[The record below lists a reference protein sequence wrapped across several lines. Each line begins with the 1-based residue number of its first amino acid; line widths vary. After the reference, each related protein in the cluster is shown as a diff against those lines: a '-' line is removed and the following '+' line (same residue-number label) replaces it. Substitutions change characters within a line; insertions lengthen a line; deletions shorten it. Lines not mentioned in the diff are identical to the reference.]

1 MIYFNCA
8 ASSFQRPPCVAE
20 AVLRAMN
27 GFGNASRGTAEA
39 ELDAARSVFRT
50 RKELAELFGFDAPER
65 VVFTANVTEALN
77 MALFGLLNP
86 GDRVVATDWDHNSVL
101 RPLYQLELKGV
112 QLDFIHADR
121 SGNLILEEAQ
131 EKITEGTKLVVC
143 THASNLTGNLLHL
156 KKMAELAHRH
166 GALLLADAAQT
177 AGTIPIS
184 MRDAGVD
191 ILCFTGHKG
200 LMGPQGTGG
209 LCVGRN
215 VEIRPLVL
223 GGTGVQSYLE
233 RQPDE
238 YPTHLEAGTLNGHG
252 IAGLGAAVRFILDTG
267 VENIHHREMELMRG
281 FLDRIQNIPGLRT
294 YGNFHG
300 DRAAIV
306 ALNIGDIPSS
316 DAADFLMEKYG
327 IATRAGAHCAPR
339 MHRALGTD
347 KTGAVRFSFGYFNTE
362 EELDI
367 VAEALRKLAET
378 WNS

>member
-1 MIYFNCA
+1 
-8 ASSFQRPPCVAE
+8 
-20 AVLRAMN
+20 
-27 GFGNASRGTAEA
+27 
-39 ELDAARSVFRT
+39 
-50 RKELAELFGFDAPER
+50 
-65 VVFTANVTEALN
+65 

-121 SGNLILEEAQ
+121 SGNLSLEEAQ
-131 EKITEGTKLVVC
+131 EKITDGTKLVVC

-156 KKMAELAHRH
+156 QKMAELAHRH

-191 ILCFTGHKG
+191 VLCFTGHKG

-267 VENIHHREMELMRG
+267 VENIH
-281 FLDRIQNIPGLRT
+281 
-294 YGNFHG
+294 G

-367 VAEALRKLAET
+367 AAEALRKLAET
-378 WNS
+378 WSS

>member
-1 MIYFNCA
+1 
-8 ASSFQRPPCVAE
+8 
-20 AVLRAMN
+20 
-27 GFGNASRGTAEA
+27 
-39 ELDAARSVFRT
+39 
-50 RKELAELFGFDAPER
+50 
-65 VVFTANVTEALN
+65 
-77 MALFGLLNP
+77 
-86 GDRVVATDWDHNSVL
+86 
-101 RPLYQLELKGV
+101 
-112 QLDFIHADR
+112 
-121 SGNLILEEAQ
+121 
-131 EKITEGTKLVVC
+131 
-143 THASNLTGNLLHL
+143 
-156 KKMAELAHRH
+156 MAELAHRH

-191 ILCFTGHKG
+191 VLCFTGHKG

-238 YPTHLEAGTLNGHG
+238 YPTHLEAGTLNSHG

-267 VENIHHREMELMRG
+267 VENIHHQEMKLMRG
-281 FLDRIQNIPGLRT
+281 FLDRIQDIPGLRT

-367 VAEALRKLAET
+367 AAEALRKLAET
-378 WNS
+378 WSS

>member
-8 ASSFQRPPCVAE
+8 ATSFQRPPCVAE

-121 SGNLILEEAQ
+121 SGNLSLEEAQ
-131 EKITEGTKLVVC
+131 EKITDGTKLVVC

-156 KKMAELAHRH
+156 QKMAELAHRH

-191 ILCFTGHKG
+191 VLCFTGHKG

-223 GGTGVQSYLE
+223 GEIGRASCRE
-233 RQPDE
+233 R
-238 YPTHLEAGTLNGHG
+238 
-252 IAGLGAAVRFILDTG
+252 V
-267 VENIHHREMELMRG
+267 
-281 FLDRIQNIPGLRT
+281 
-294 YGNFHG
+294 
-300 DRAAIV
+300 
-306 ALNIGDIPSS
+306 
-316 DAADFLMEKYG
+316 
-327 IATRAGAHCAPR
+327 
-339 MHRALGTD
+339 
-347 KTGAVRFSFGYFNTE
+347 
-362 EELDI
+362 
-367 VAEALRKLAET
+367 
-378 WNS
+378 

>member
-8 ASSFQRPPCVAE
+8 ATSFQRPPCVAD

-27 GFGNASRGTAEA
+27 GFGNASRGTADA

-131 EKITEGTKLVVC
+131 EKITDGTKLVVC

-191 ILCFTGHKG
+191 VLCFTGHEG

-209 LCVGRN
+209 LCIGRN
-215 VEIRPLVL
+215 VEIRPLVM
-223 GGTGVQSYLE
+223 GGTGIQSYLE

-267 VENIHHREMELMRG
+267 VETIHRREMELMRG
-281 FLDRIQNIPGLRT
+281 FLDRIRNIPGLRT
-294 YGNFHG
+294 YGNFRG

-306 ALNIGDIPSS
+306 ALNVGDIPSS
-316 DAADFLMEKYG
+316 DAADFLLEEYG

-367 VAEALRKLAET
+367 AAEALGKLAEK
-378 WNS
+378 WSS

>member
-8 ASSFQRPPCVAE
+8 ATSFQRPPCVAD

-27 GFGNASRGTAEA
+27 GFGTASRGTADA

-131 EKITEGTKLVVC
+131 EKITDGTKLVVC

-184 MRDAGVD
+184 MRDAEVD
-191 ILCFTGHKG
+191 VLCFTGHKG

-215 VEIRPLVL
+215 VEIRPLVM
-223 GGTGVQSYLE
+223 GGTGIQSYLE

-267 VENIHHREMELMRG
+267 VETIHRREMELTRG
-281 FLDRIQNIPGLRT
+281 FLDRIRNIPGLRT
-294 YGNFHG
+294 YGNFRG

-306 ALNIGDIPSS
+306 APYVGDIPSS
-316 DAADFLMEKYG
+316 DAADFL
-327 IATRAGAHCAPR
+327 H
-339 MHRALGTD
+339 L
-347 KTGAVRFSFGYFNTE
+347 
-362 EELDI
+362 
-367 VAEALRKLAET
+367 
-378 WNS
+378 